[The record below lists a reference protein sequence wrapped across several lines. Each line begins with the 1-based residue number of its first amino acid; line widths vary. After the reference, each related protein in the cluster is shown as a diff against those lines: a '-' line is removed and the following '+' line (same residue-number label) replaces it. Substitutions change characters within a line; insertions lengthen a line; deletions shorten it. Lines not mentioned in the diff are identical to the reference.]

1 MSIPLSNQDM
11 EELPSPST
19 PLPEPNLNFTVQIHS
34 LLNGESPATNLPD
47 NNIPGAPVSIL
58 ETNSQ
63 DDNNGAP
70 DTRDGN
76 EAGITNTID
85 EADTMS
91 GQGGT
96 DPDETSNVGG
106 MPVGDVDTGSV
117 QKLFSLD
124 IEQQAETLICYQQ
137 HLSQAVHQ
145 NKQMAEM
152 IDKINVDRQ
161 GLTTQV
167 ETVLRQN
174 ADLLKT
180 LKETPSVETITN
192 QVKDT
197 LDREYELKF
206 KNLEDQ
212 LVHEKQVQEELHK
225 DNLQKQ
231 DNHYSGLLKQG
242 LSKMKAD
249 YEAKIK
255 ETVVENESRFQH
267 QQQEHRA
274 QLEALTAE
282 LDKWKRK
289 SSTVKTDVVETAA
302 EPAGEQLG
310 QLKHEIYNFLPG
322 TVKTDR
328 GGAVM
333 NTTIN
338 WDNTTLRP
346 KHVTFATSTPKV
358 TDEDMVRLAAPLA
371 AETTRVS
378 QPVPTGSL
386 GDQSTL
392 INLAS
397 EFKKMREP
405 KIQKLKGSNTSSAQ
419 LFITGWIKEVCTV
432 IRDCT
437 LTDEEGVQLIREFT
451 ESKARQ
457 QVDFYL
463 DMTPNPTIEGVL
475 DHLIS
480 AFSSGEDESSIKS
493 EFYSRKQLAHESEDD
508 YVEILQILARKIMI
522 VNPAFQAE
530 CNGVLIHQFANG
542 LRDDIICLLA
552 KDLVNRKPGIP
563 FEGIQR

>member
-1 MSIPLSNQDM
+1 MSIPSSNQDM
-11 EELPSPST
+11 EELPSPSM

-34 LLNGESPATNLPD
+34 LLNGESPAVNTPD
-47 NNIPGAPVSIL
+47 NNIPGAPISIL
-58 ETNSQ
+58 ETSSQ
-63 DDNNGAP
+63 GENNGAP
-70 DTRDGN
+70 DIRDGVR
-76 EAGITNTID
+76 AGNTHNTD
-85 EADTMS
+85 EADTTS
-91 GQGGT
+91 GQGSV
-96 DPDETSNVGG
+96 DPDETSNNSET
-106 MPVGDVDTGSV
+106 PVGDINAESM
-117 QKLFSLD
+117 QRFFNLD
-124 IEQQAETLICYQQ
+124 IEQQAETLIHYQQ
-137 HLSQAVHQ
+137 HLSKVVDQ
-145 NKQMAEM
+145 NKQMVDM
-152 IDKINVDRQ
+152 IDKINVNRQ
-161 GLTTQV
+161 GFTTKV
-167 ETVLRQN
+167 ETALKQN

-197 LDREYELKF
+197 LDKEYELKF

-212 LVHEKQVQEELHK
+212 LVQEKQVQEELHK
-225 DNLQKQ
+225 DNLKKQ

-249 YEAKIK
+249 YESRIK
-255 ETVVENESRFQH
+255 ETLTENESRFQH

-282 LDKWKRK
+282 LDEWKRK
-289 SSTVKTDVVETAA
+289 SSTIKPDTVGTAT
-302 EPAGEQLG
+302 EPVGEQLG
-310 QLKHEIYNFLPG
+310 QLKDEIYNFLPG

-328 GGAVM
+328 GGAVT

-346 KHVTFATSTPKV
+346 KHITFTTSTPKV
-358 TDEDMVRLAAPLA
+358 TNEDMVGLAAPLA

-378 QPVPTGSL
+378 QSIPTGSL

-405 KIQKLKGSNTSSAQ
+405 KIQKLKGGNTSSAQ
-419 LFITGWIKEVCTV
+419 LFITGWIKEVHAV
-432 IRDCT
+432 IRNRT
-437 LTDEEGVQLIREFT
+437 LTDQDRVQLIHEFT
-451 ESKARQ
+451 KSKARQ

-493 EFYSRKQLAHESEDD
+493 EFYSCKQLARESEDD
-508 YVEILQILARKIMI
+508 YVEILHTEDHDREPCLSGRMQRHTDTSVHQWVAR
-522 VNPAFQAE
+522 
-530 CNGVLIHQFANG
+530 
-542 LRDDIICLLA
+542 
-552 KDLVNRKPGIP
+552 
-563 FEGIQR
+563 

>member
-1 MSIPLSNQDM
+1 MSIPPSNQDM

-34 LLNGESPATNLPD
+34 LLNGKSPATNSPD
-47 NNIPGAPVSIL
+47 NNIPGVPVSIL

-76 EAGITNTID
+76 EARITNTID
-85 EADTMS
+85 EADTTS
-91 GQGGT
+91 GQGGV
-96 DPDETSNVGG
+96 DPNETSNVGG
-106 MPVGDVDTGSV
+106 MPVGDVDTRSV
-117 QKLFSLD
+117 QKFFSLD
-124 IEQQAETLICYQQ
+124 IEQQAETLIRYQQ

-167 ETVLRQN
+167 ETALQQN

-197 LDREYELKF
+197 LDKEYELKF

-212 LVHEKQVQEELHK
+212 LVREKQVQEELHK
-225 DNLQKQ
+225 DNLKKQ

-255 ETVVENESRFQH
+255 ETVAENESRFQR

-282 LDKWKRK
+282 LDGWKRK
-289 SSTVKTDVVETAA
+289 SSTTRTDVVETAT
-302 EPAGEQLG
+302 EPASEQLG
-310 QLKHEIYNFLPG
+310 QLKQDIFNFLPG

-328 GGAVM
+328 GGTVT

-338 WDNTTLRP
+338 WDNTTL
-346 KHVTFATSTPKV
+346 
-358 TDEDMVRLAAPLA
+358 L
-371 AETTRVS
+371 S
-378 QPVPTGSL
+378 QTCYL
-386 GDQSTL
+386 RHIHT
-392 INLAS
+392 
-397 EFKKMREP
+397 
-405 KIQKLKGSNTSSAQ
+405 KG
-419 LFITGWIKEVCTV
+419 
-432 IRDCT
+432 
-437 LTDEEGVQLIREFT
+437 
-451 ESKARQ
+451 
-457 QVDFYL
+457 
-463 DMTPNPTIEGVL
+463 
-475 DHLIS
+475 
-480 AFSSGEDESSIKS
+480 
-493 EFYSRKQLAHESEDD
+493 
-508 YVEILQILARKIMI
+508 
-522 VNPAFQAE
+522 
-530 CNGVLIHQFANG
+530 
-542 LRDDIICLLA
+542 
-552 KDLVNRKPGIP
+552 NR
-563 FEGIQR
+563 